1 MLYTPPRPRA
11 SGKARSRPSP
21 AAFCR
26 PRAARTVCVR
36 PVRNAPCLYCR
47 CDRNAAQLEGAA
59 ANADAAAR
67 QGALPLLL
75 MHADATRL
83 PLHDGSVD
91 AVLSDLPFG
100 RKHGRR
106 EGLYAAALR
115 EWRRVLRPGGCAV
128 LLTTRKAE
136 LAEVVSA
143 DPAWAKVGR
152 HHLMIGALMACAHVL
167 RRQ

>member
-1 MLYTPPRPRA
+1 M
-11 SGKARSRPSP
+11 
-21 AAFCR
+21 
-26 PRAARTVCVR
+26 
-36 PVRNAPCLYCR
+36 YCR

-106 EGLYAAALR
+106 EGLYATAA
-115 EWRRVLRPGGCAV
+115 GV
-128 LLTTRKAE
+128 LLLQVLDRRALVE
-136 LAEVVSA
+136 LDEL
-143 DPAWAKVGR
+143 P
-152 HHLMIGALMACAHVL
+152 
-167 RRQ
+167 

>member
-1 MLYTPPRPRA
+1 MLYTPPRRL
-11 SGKARSRPSP
+11 SP

-91 AVLSDLPFG
+91 ADCSRLSGATCTRNGDT
-100 RKHGRR
+100 
-106 EGLYAAALR
+106 
-115 EWRRVLRPGGCAV
+115 
-128 LLTTRKAE
+128 LTLNVT
-136 LAEVVSA
+136 
-143 DPAWAKVGR
+143 KVCKI
-152 HHLMIGALMACAHVL
+152 LWIL
-167 RRQ
+167 